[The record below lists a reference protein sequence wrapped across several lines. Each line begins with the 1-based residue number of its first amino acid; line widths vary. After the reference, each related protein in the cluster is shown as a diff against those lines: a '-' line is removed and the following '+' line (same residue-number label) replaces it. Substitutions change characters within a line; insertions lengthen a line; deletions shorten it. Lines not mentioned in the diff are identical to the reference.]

1 MPSIFNSCT
10 IDTCNGNQCTN
21 TMLDNC
27 CGNFICEAGESECS
41 DCGPFRVNTPSCS
54 SCIVPYGEMFD
65 VVAIENITLTSID
78 FKIRTGTNT
87 VTVYT
92 ATDGYS
98 DKARDAD
105 QWTQLFSGTFEV
117 TSGSEYE

>member
-1 MPSIFNSCT
+1 
-10 IDTCNGNQCTN
+10 
-21 TMLDNC
+21 
-27 CGNFICEAGESECS
+27 
-41 DCGPFRVNTPSCS
+41 
-54 SCIVPYGEMFD
+54 MFD

-87 VTVYT
+87 VTLYT